1 MAGVNAVAS
10 NLLASFAR
18 GWVTTLL
25 DLGGV
30 NPALWFALFAI
41 GSIAAESDEAEDAR
55 SAMTAL
61 DWMVFVAVLG
71 TAFIPIPLVGA
82 VGVFLAGLWLLL
94 RGQKG
99 SRARR
104 IGVVALALTSMLIW
118 GRAVLVL
125 AGGPVLSLDASFVA
139 WLAGT
144 TAQGNLVYFA
154 GEAQPFVIGFGCSSM
169 DNMTLAVL
177 FWAAM
182 TQLLRI
188 PLDRRSVL
196 LCVVAMGANLF
207 VNVLRLTVIAH
218 KQQYYEYWHS
228 GPGGMLFAW
237 AGLAVVAVIVG
248 VGCVRLADR
257 RA

>member
-18 GWVTTLL
+18 GWATTLL

-71 TAFIPIPLVGA
+71 TAFIPIPVAGA
-82 VGVFLAGLWLLL
+82 VGVFLAGLWLMPS
-94 RGQKG
+94 GQKG